1 MDQGTPAWIAVIGFA
16 AAGAA
21 AIWLTYA
28 TILAF
33 VGGTLWPFG
42 TEFGGS
48 FGFGLTWLFVGDP
61 IAATVL
67 YWAFMLLMIPLV
79 LIDAGVRKLFQRHP
93 QDATER
99 D

>member
-1 MDQGTPAWIAVIGFA
+1 MDQDTPAWIAVIGFV
-16 AAGAA
+16 AAGVA

-67 YWAFMLLMIPLV
+67 YWAFMLVMIPLILV
-79 LIDAGVRKLFQRHP
+79 DAGLRRVFRRGSQG
-93 QDATER
+93 ATES